1 MSKALKRPDM
11 IYATAA
17 ILALLTGL
25 LGAYA
30 YHAEKQDIAGGEHG

>member
-1 MSKALKRPDM
+1 MSKVLKRPDM

-17 ILALLTGL
+17 SLALLTGL

-30 YHAEKQDIAGGEHG
+30 YHA